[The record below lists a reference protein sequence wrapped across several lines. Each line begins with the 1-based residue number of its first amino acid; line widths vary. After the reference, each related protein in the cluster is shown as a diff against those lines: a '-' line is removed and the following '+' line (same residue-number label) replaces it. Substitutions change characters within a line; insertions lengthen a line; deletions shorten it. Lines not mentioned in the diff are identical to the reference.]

1 MKYVFSTLICI
12 TILGILVYSSSAS
25 AGSNDDAIMAVDFV
39 YADNAGADS
48 IEDTVTKAQGETLYT
63 YIIAQDVVNLATYNC
78 VIHFNPT
85 ALTYANA
92 YAEFAPFLKNIFNS
106 AGGSL
111 LALQVD
117 DSKKTEG
124 EISMTA
130 SLAGTTG
137 APSGNGLLGILEFT
151 VQTTDETEIS
161 FGPSLTDNYF
171 VSTAGLP
178 AGISYP
184 TDLRGGTVNP
194 TTDPSI
200 TDRKVVTVNGKN
212 DKSVLFGTGTKSM
225 TLQFN
230 PAQSSG
236 FAGRLLGQRHTLKH
250 PAAGPRVLPYY
261 WKVSTE
267 QAIGTFSATLT
278 FYYDD
283 ADVSAAGL
291 DENLLIIG
299 RYDSGTW
306 TIMPITRDTVNNTLS
321 TTTTSFSDW
330 VIGDDESSLPVELSS
345 FSAFTVDGIVI
356 LKWRTETEV
365 NNIGFSIYRG
375 EEKDG
380 NYTKVA
386 FVNGAGNT
394 AMPNDYQFTD
404 KKAEADKTYFYYI
417 EDIDIAGE
425 RSRSEI
431 IKVVVPPA
439 KPVEPIPKEFRL
451 LQNYPNPFNPST
463 WLPYQLAA
471 DSPVTIGIYNK
482 KGRLIRTINLGN
494 KNAGVYMTKDKAAYW
509 DGKDSEGSKV
519 ASGVYFYTL
528 QAGEFRATQ
537 KMVIMK

>member
-1 MKYVFSTLICI
+1 MRYVLTLICI
-12 TILGILVYSSSAS
+12 TILGILIYSSSAS

-130 SLAGTTG
+130 ALAGTTG

-194 TTDPSI
+194 AIDPNI
-200 TDRKVVTVNGKN
+200 VDRKVVTLNGKN
-212 DKSVLFGTGTKSM
+212 AKSVHFGAGTRKM
-225 TLQFN
+225 NLQFN
-230 PAQSSG
+230 TAQSSS
-236 FAGRLLGQRHTLKH
+236 FSGRLRGQRHTKKN
-250 PAAGPRVLPYY
+250 PAAGPRVFPYY
-261 WKVSTE
+261 WKFSAE
-267 QAIGTFSATLT
+267 QVIGTFSATLT
-278 FYYDD
+278 FHYDD
-283 ADVSAAGL
+283 ADISAAGL
-291 DENLLIIG
+291 NENLLIIG

-306 TIMPITRDTVNNTLS
+306 TIMPTTRDPVNNMLS
-321 TTTTSFSDW
+321 TTTTAFSDW

-463 WLPYQLAA
+463 WLPYQLAK
-471 DSPVTIGIYNK
+471 DVPVTIGIYNK
-482 KGRLIRTINLGN
+482 KGRLIRTINLGK
-494 KNAGVYMTKDKAAYW
+494 KNAGVYITKDKAAYFS
-509 DGKDSEGSKV
+509 GRDSEGSKV